1 MVYSLKLSFMANG
14 SNPTGVDLT
23 PSETIFFSSLEFT
36 VLVA

>member
-14 SNPTGVDLT
+14 SNPTGVGLT
-23 PSETIFFSSLEFT
+23 SGETIFFSNLEFT